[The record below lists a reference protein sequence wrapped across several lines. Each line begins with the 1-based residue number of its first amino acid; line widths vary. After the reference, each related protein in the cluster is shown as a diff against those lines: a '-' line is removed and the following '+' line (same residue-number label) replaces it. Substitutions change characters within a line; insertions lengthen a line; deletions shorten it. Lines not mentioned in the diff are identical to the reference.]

1 MFTNGTENERFH
13 FKDRGCLGQSKEK
26 IIPAMVR
33 VAGFAAAVSRILK
46 TEIFLRC

>member
-1 MFTNGTENERFH
+1 MFTDSTENERFH
-13 FKDRGCLGQSKEK
+13 FKDRSCLGQSIEE

-46 TEIFLRC
+46 IEMFLRC